1 MTDDISDNNK
11 DEDSLLLLLRDA
23 IVQHLPLN
31 DIKLI
36 LSCKYVDINGCV
48 RHGLRPLHYAVFE
61 NDLECV
67 RLFVEEYGADVN
79 ILDEAGYSP
88 LHLAAKY
95 GFLDIMHIL
104 IDHGSLVNFHI
115 AVNNNQT
122 RSLVTPYYDVMT
134 EPLSLCLENNHLE
147 CARLLLLAGADVNQ
161 QYFLGYEINLLSYEN
176 YNSLELILKH
186 GANANALSRSGITPL
201 IKACR
206 EGNLGAVTL
215 LCRYGANV
223 NYVTR
228 KFRQRNALVTA
239 IESKRSDIVEQLLA
253 HGGFTNKHPELCNSP
268 LELAIRKDT
277 IEVIRVLIAFGA
289 DTNEETNEDVECITP
304 LILAC
309 QCSYLRNQYNIVKC
323 LLENDAKPNQSV
335 ANNPQHHHQH
345 TPFRTPLVAYI
356 KHAQERRLDMR
367 IIRLLIGYGARISF
381 SRGRDSV
388 LRFLRRFQSNPY
400 LIELLCDA
408 AYCFHPSYIAECR
421 ELDEKTK
428 EEIYR
433 RATTPR
439 TLKTILRKQIRAYI
453 FDSPM
458 NIRIDRAIQKLD
470 LPDFLRRYLLFENV

>member
-1 MTDDISDNNK
+1 MTDDVTDK
-11 DEDSLLLLLRDA
+11 HRVDDSLLLLLRDA
-23 IVQHLPLN
+23 IVQHSPLN

-36 LSCKYVDINGCV
+36 LSCKLVDINGCV

-61 NDLECV
+61 NDIECV
-67 RLFVEEYGADVN
+67 RLLVEFGADVN
-79 ILDEAGYSP
+79 VIDEAGYSP

-95 GFLDIMHIL
+95 GFTDIMHIL
-104 IDHGSLVNFHI
+104 IDHGSLVNFFI
-115 AVNNNQT
+115 AVSSSQT
-122 RSLVTPYYDVMT
+122 RSLTTPYYDVMT
-134 EPLSLCLENNHLE
+134 EPLSLCLENNHIE
-147 CARLLLLAGADVNQ
+147 CAQVLLLAGANVNQ

-186 GANANALSRSGITPL
+186 GANPNALSRSGITPL

-206 EGNLGAVTL
+206 EGNLGAVIL
-215 LCRYGANV
+215 LCRYGATV

-239 IESKRSDIVEQLLA
+239 IESKRSDIVEQLLVF
-253 HGGFTNKHPELCNSP
+253 GGFANKHPELCNSP
-268 LELAIRKDT
+268 LEYAIRKDV
-277 IEVIRVLIAFGA
+277 IEIIRLLIAFGA

-323 LLENDAKPNQSV
+323 LLENDAQPNQSV

-345 TPFRTPLVAYI
+345 IPFRTPLVAYI
-356 KHAQERRLDMR
+356 KHAHDHRLDMR

-388 LRFLRRFQSNPY
+388 LRFLRRFQSNPN

-408 AYCFHPSYIAECR
+408 AYFFHPSYIAECR
-421 ELDEKTK
+421 ELDDKTK

-439 TLKTILRKQIRAYI
+439 ALKTIARQQIRSHI
-453 FDSPM
+453 FNSPM
-458 NIRIDRAIQKLD
+458 KIRIDRGIQKLD
-470 LPDFLRRYLLFENV
+470 LPDFLRRFLLFENV